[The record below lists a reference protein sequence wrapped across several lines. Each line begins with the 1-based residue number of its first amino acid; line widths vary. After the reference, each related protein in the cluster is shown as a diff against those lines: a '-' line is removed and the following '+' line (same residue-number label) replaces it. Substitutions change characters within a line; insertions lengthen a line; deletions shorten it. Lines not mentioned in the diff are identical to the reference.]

1 MRLIVTNYSSAVDL
15 GVMLGR
21 VAICFKAG
29 QEDYGKQCTRGVRHM
44 KWYLP
49 QLLWPGTQEV
59 AWRLTGGGGQCLQG
73 ASRHAST
80 PPARDGR
87 TAFGVEKGGI
97 CPALELPGWT
107 SGEPGEPGTS
117 RKWCTIRHCWWAKT
131 IYDNSWSATS
141 PGFTLKSE

>member
-1 MRLIVTNYSSAVDL
+1 MRLIVTNYSSAVDM

-73 ASRHAST
+73 ASRHTST

-97 CPALELPGWT
+97 CPALELPGW
-107 SGEPGEPGTS
+107 SCQAGPWESLVSLEVVHHPPLLVGQG
-117 RKWCTIRHCWWAKT
+117 H
-131 IYDNSWSATS
+131 
-141 PGFTLKSE
+141 L